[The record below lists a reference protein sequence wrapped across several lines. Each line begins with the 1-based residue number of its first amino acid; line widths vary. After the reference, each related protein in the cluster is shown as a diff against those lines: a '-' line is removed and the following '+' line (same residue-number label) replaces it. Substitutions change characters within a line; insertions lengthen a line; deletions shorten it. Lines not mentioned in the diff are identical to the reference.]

1 MSSTTSQT
9 RKTKNAG
16 IIVRTYVPNFYVSC
30 RAILVSVYTYFL
42 NVNPAC
48 GARGAEPPTQSCRAA
63 LRGRVVCVR
72 HNLHHRVRIGVEEQY
87 KTSCRHPP
95 PSTCYRSNERSPT
108 PYASW
113 NARSNWNAGRVL
125 PSARYLRA
133 QVRTG
138 QRDDERCRARIRD
151 VLGGTRPNPHRFLSK
166 PTIVLSQES

>member
-1 MSSTTSQT
+1 VVTIINSAVCIS
-9 RKTKNAG
+9 
-16 IIVRTYVPNFYVSC
+16 IIVIVVC
-30 RAILVSVYTYFL
+30 V
-42 NVNPAC
+42 VNNESNSKNQE
-48 GARGAEPPTQSCRAA
+48 RAEPPTQSCRAA